1 MSMKLLRLGLQFF
14 AGGTKE
20 EEDEVIIPGEEGVT
34 GASGVTGSTTPAYTM
49 PQNTVAAPKAQDFD
63 TWYKANGGMDEA
75 GYYAKY
81 DLDPDRD
88 YQNTVNT
95 LNYDYQTSMATYG
108 EQAEKLYQMGLQ
120 NSGVS
125 DIFQANAF
133 SSYLGNMNQAA
144 ANRITAR
151 KRNKAAFNDYVA
163 NMRAQHGQYESGI
176 NTEYDTKLNS
186 ALAFALDRYNGYNL
200 NSVLSEL
207 GVAGYYT
214 EVIQAVGDKLSG
226 IDATSLASLQA
237 QTENNLAQS
246 ILTAFPNL
254 TEADKSAVKN
264 MFGGMVPDDALN
276 AAFNRAKTT
285 YQNSKAGQDATLN
298 GYIDQY
304 YGGYDGTNID
314 SIDLSGIENEDMQTK
329 VKEGI
334 KQKFTNTVAEIYNII
349 KNNYTPENAAALKLD
364 IKNTYPGKYTDAE
377 IDEAF
382 TQAKNVYNNSAVGQE
397 ASVDELVNSYG
408 AQFDPNY
415 SYIGLDPNDNQIKIG
430 GDGGN
435 GSMNAF
441 IENVMGIITNPKDLE
456 FDQAAYD
463 RAVKAWEQMNSTYNS
478 TLRNNILNAYGL
490 IADLPAS
497 ATDDDLKSVIS
508 MSGQTFNDAEIDGAI
523 KRFRDINDLSRKIEA
538 SAIEDAVDAAVEDT
552 ETKFSEK
559 GTDYTFK
566 DINNAF
572 AEVDSIEATYGKS
585 DNTKSA
591 RNNYSSKGAKLVEDF
606 MNGNKD
612 IDDVAA
618 VKKYLEGFLSSDN
631 LTNWDSL
638 DDEGKRKAIV
648 EAAVGAADKIGEA
661 SKKKIIDEYV
671 EWKTKDI
678 LDFDKN
684 NAGETALAN
693 AGALVSYV
701 KSLGLMNGENKE
713 IINSIIDELEIK
725 YDGTFLK
732 WKGDGEA
739 SLGSSYPTEVKDES
753 LIQTLNS
760 IRPEGYHLISYNNK
774 LYQADGN
781 TWREVTP
788 DNVRI
793 TLDWHTNT
801 DEERKGTYDLLVV
814 LLESGYVQ
822 GELPS
827 STTIK
832 PSGGAGEI
840 KIRDDHNYFQSETAN
855 PEGNAFQV
863 KK

>member
-1 MSMKLLRLGLQFF
+1 MSMELLRLGLQFF
-14 AGGTKE
+14 AGETKE
-20 EEDEVIIPGEEGVT
+20 GEDDVIKPGEEGVT

-108 EQAEKLYQMGLQ
+108 EQAEKMYQMGLQ

-144 ANRITAR
+144 ADRITAR

-186 ALAFALDRYNGYNL
+186 ALTFALDRYNGYNL
-200 NSVLSEL
+200 DSVLSEL

-214 EVIQAVGDKLSG
+214 QVIQAVGDKLSG
-226 IDATSLASLQA
+226 IDATSLKALQA

-254 TEADKSAVKN
+254 TEADRSAVKT
-264 MFGGMVPDDALN
+264 MFGGMVPDDALD
-276 AAFNRAKTT
+276 AAFNRALTT
-285 YQNSKAGQDATLN
+285 YQSSAAGQE
-298 GYIDQY
+298 QMV
-304 YGGYDGTNID
+304 
-314 SIDLSGIENEDMQTK
+314 SDLVTSGKD
-329 VKEGI
+329 
-334 KQKFTNTVAEIYNII
+334 
-349 KNNYTPENAAALKLD
+349 L
-364 IKNTYPGKYTDAE
+364 
-377 IDEAF
+377 
-382 TQAKNVYNNSAVGQE
+382 
-397 ASVDELVNSYG
+397 
-408 AQFDPNY
+408 FDPNY
-415 SYIGLDPNDNQIKIG
+415 SYEVDNEDGTKTTIG
-430 GDGGN
+430 GGEA
-435 GSMNAF
+435 SMNAF
-441 IENVMGIITNPKDLE
+441 IEKVWEIETDPNAVDENGKSL
-456 FDQAAYD
+456 FDQASYD
-463 RAVKAWEQMNSTYNS
+463 RAVKAWERMNSTYNE
-478 TLRNNILNAYGL
+478 TLNKNISNAYNL

-497 ATDDDLKSVIS
+497 ATDDDLKNAIS

-523 KRFRDINDLSRKIEA
+523 KRFRDINDLSEKIEA
-538 SAIEDAVDAAVEDT
+538 GAIEDAVDAAVEDT
-552 ETKFSEK
+552 ETKFSEI

-585 DNTKSA
+585 DKTKSA
-591 RNNYSSKGAKLVEDF
+591 RNDYSSKGAKLVEDF

-638 DDEGKRKAIV
+638 DDDGKRKAIV

-661 SKKKIIDEYV
+661 SKKRIIDEYV

-678 LDFDKN
+678 LAFDEN
-684 NAGETALAN
+684 NAGETALAD

-701 KSLGLMNGENKE
+701 KGLGLMNGENKE
-713 IINSIIDELEIK
+713 IIKSIIDELEIK
-725 YDGTFLK
+725 YEGLDLT

-739 SLGSSYPTEVKDES
+739 TIGSFDEKEVKDES

-760 IRPEGYHLISYNNK
+760 IRTLTNLQVSYNNK
-774 LYQADGN
+774 LYQHIGD
-781 TWREVTP
+781 TWTELTP
-788 DNVRI
+788 DTMKI
-793 TLDWHTNT
+793 WYDWHTNT
-801 DEERKGTYDLLVV
+801 DKERDGIYDLLVV
-814 LLESGYVQ
+814 LLEMHQDSGYIE

-827 STTIK
+827 STTVK
-832 PSGGAGEI
+832 PGGGAGEI
-840 KIRDDHNYFQSETAN
+840 KIKDDHNYLQSKTAN
-855 PEGNAFQV
+855 PEGDTWQD
-863 KK
+863 KR